1 LHLLVQTT
9 LAAASDLAEAHFS
22 SLQLTAMAKIINEP
36 SAVVG
41 EMLASAA
48 LTNPAIKLLDGYHV
62 VVRAALD
69 KAKVAIISGGGSGHE
84 PSHAGW
90 VADGMLSAAVCGN
103 VFASPSTAS
112 VLAAIMHC
120 TGAGGCLLIVKNY
133 TGDRLNFGL
142 AAEQAKAAGLA
153 VELLV
158 VGDDCAIAHRG
169 AGIAGRRGI
178 AGTCLVHKVAGAAAE
193 AGLPLAAV
201 VAEAAAAAAAVGSMG
216 VALTSC
222 TLPGKAKD
230 ERIGAAEMEVGLGI
244 HGEPGAMTAP
254 VAPAKEVVASL
265 LQYITSTDDGRS
277 YLTLPKG
284 EKVALLVN
292 NLGGTTAMELAVAA
306 GDAVAALRTTYGV
319 VVERCYVGSYAMGRA
334 SDTAHASSG
343 PRLL

>member
-1 LHLLVQTT
+1 
-9 LAAASDLAEAHFS
+9 
-22 SLQLTAMAKIINEP
+22 MAKIINEP
-36 SAVVG
+36 SDVVG

-69 KAKVAIISGGGSGHE
+69 KTKVAVISGGGSGHE

-178 AGTCLVHKVAGAAAE
+178 AGTCFVHKVAGAAASPGALPTQTWYLPRTALCVSTTFWTDALVDNTTE
-193 AGLPLAAV
+193 SHGLSSVSDLHKSHQRPFSLFVHLDGFASY
-201 VAEAAAAAAAVGSMG
+201 GSGTFVDMS
-216 VALTSC
+216 VSATKLWRSSH
-222 TLPGKAKD
+222 
-230 ERIGAAEMEVGLGI
+230 GAAGGGGGAAGSPGGGGVPLGCL
-244 HGEPGAMTAP
+244 T
-254 VAPAKEVVASL
+254 
-265 LQYITSTDDGRS
+265 T
-277 YLTLPKG
+277 YLT
-284 EKVALLVN
+284 
-292 NLGGTTAMELAVAA
+292 
-306 GDAVAALRTTYGV
+306 
-319 VVERCYVGSYAMGRA
+319 RA
-334 SDTAHASSG
+334 T
-343 PRLL
+343 P